1 MHILSFPKEKS
12 KRLVSQI
19 WNVLAYSFP
28 PFLFTPLFLCV
39 FLPCFGLIQVLIVH
53 AGLYYFFAVY
63 SFKAFM
69 LLFETVCVYSIS
81 RVAFLHF
88 CPFDVSIQ

>member
-39 FLPCFGLIQVLIVH
+39 LFIYLVALGLSCGHMGSSVFVAACRILSCGLWNLAPCPGIEPRHPALGVQ
-53 AGLYYFFAVY
+53 
-63 SFKAFM
+63 S
-69 LLFETVCVYSIS
+69 
-81 RVAFLHF
+81 
-88 CPFDVSIQ
+88 